1 MTSAGQLNLRCRG
14 KISLKLHWRQQS
26 SSWCLIQR
34 FDGTGPLA
42 LADVDR
48 NWPKCSTF
56 LFQGSFYPSHLVC
69 SLLFSGFPCSTFDIA
84 KRSSLDLSLFEA
96 PWLRKE
102 RCSCRLLPDARCGSS
117 IDAQP
122 TASCLDFG
130 TLVGSLAP
138 HSLRLNLPFASPG

>member
-48 NWPKCSTF
+48 NWPNCSTF
-56 LFQGSFYPSHLVC
+56 FFIPLIMSVACLLLD
-69 SLLFSGFPCSTFDIA
+69 SLLNVA
-84 KRSSLDLSLFEA
+84 
-96 PWLRKE
+96 
-102 RCSCRLLPDARCGSS
+102 LL
-117 IDAQP
+117 I
-122 TASCLDFG
+122 
-130 TLVGSLAP
+130 
-138 HSLRLNLPFASPG
+138 

>member
-1 MTSAGQLNLRCRG
+1 MIVWEAFPIMTSAGQLNLRCRG

-34 FDGTGPLA
+34 IQRFDGTGPLA

-48 NWPKCSTF
+48 NWPNCPTF
-56 LFQGSFYPSHLVC
+56 CWIKFQGFFYPSYHVG
-69 SLLFSGFPCSTFDIA
+69 SLLVAGFPRSTFA

-96 PWLRKE
+96 PWLRRG

-122 TASCLDFG
+122 TEKIFQ
-130 TLVGSLAP
+130 
-138 HSLRLNLPFASPG
+138 H